1 MANDIGTVVYH
12 PSQTKRTGW
21 QTQMHCG
28 GNRNGYKTMG
38 RNGMRF
44 LHHSNPVGKPE
55 GAGLQYPLR
64 VRFLDFAIDL
74 VMLSGHVYVRTV
86 RERLGSTRAELA

>member
-1 MANDIGTVVYH
+1 
-12 PSQTKRTGW
+12 
-21 QTQMHCG
+21 MHCD
-28 GNRNGYKTMG
+28 GNRNSHKTMG
-38 RNGMRF
+38 RNGMRL
-44 LHHSNPVGKPE
+44 LHKRNPVGKPE

-86 RERLGSTRAELA
+86 RERRGSTRAELA